1 LALESIFEA
10 WFGRKVA
17 RDGFRVIGKLTV
29 TIFYLFI
36 YFYAGKV
43 AGSLIPSGHSFF
55 FCSPEVAEGG
65 GRQTVD
71 DDDVGGVGSC
81 RGGG

>member
-1 LALESIFEA
+1 LVEKLPEMGLGSLENSLSRFFI
-10 WFGRKVA
+10 
-17 RDGFRVIGKLTV
+17 
-29 TIFYLFI
+29 YLFI
-36 YFYAGKV
+36 FMPGKLPDLLSLV
-43 AGSLIPSGHSFF
+43 ATLFF